1 MVVIGGFA
9 ALFALKA
16 YIVKRK
22 FNRQLDDFVH
32 PSYFM

>member
-1 MVVIGGFA
+1 MVIGGFA

-16 YIVKRK
+16 YIVKKK

-32 PSYFM
+32 PSFFM